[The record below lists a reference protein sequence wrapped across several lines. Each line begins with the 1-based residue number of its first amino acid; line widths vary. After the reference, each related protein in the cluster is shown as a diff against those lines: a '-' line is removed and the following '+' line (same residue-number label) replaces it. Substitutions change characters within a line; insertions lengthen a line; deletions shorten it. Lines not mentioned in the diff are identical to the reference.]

1 MASRYYIVDL
11 DGGNTTSTD
20 DLEIAMHYAVY
31 EQYVVIST
39 EKNVVLYH
47 NDEDEIKASTK

>member
-11 DGGNTTSTD
+11 DNGSTTSTD
-20 DLEIAMHYAVY
+20 DLEIAMHYAVSD
-31 EQYVVIST
+31 EYVVIST